1 MRFVRRFFSRDYTL
15 SKRGLG
21 LLLIAVGV
29 VIFAGVYAIDLL
41 DAGRQGGIGPVQQIA
56 LGGSVVLALA
66 GLTLVPLGHQ
76 PA

>member
-1 MRFVRRFFSRDYTL
+1 MGFLRHFFSRDFTL

-21 LLLIAVGV
+21 ILLIAIGV
-29 VIFAGVYAIDLL
+29 VGFAGVYAIDLL

-56 LGGSVVLALA
+56 LGGSVLLAVA
-66 GLTLVPLGHQ
+66 GLTLLPLGRQ